1 MTIITR
7 ENYGNDNNHNNALRI
22 DKQWCVCMCIYI
34 MFNKCSLKTIII
46 NGV

>member
-22 DKQWCVCMCIYI
+22 DKQWCVCMCIYNVQQV
-34 MFNKCSLKTIII
+34 FVENY
-46 NGV
+46 NN